1 MSIFDLIGGVESLV
15 SRSRKEKIKPPK
27 KLYGTDSDGHGDR
40 GHGDGHCDGH
50 RRTLET
56 SIATGSDG

>member
-1 MSIFDLIGGVESLV
+1 VESLV